1 LVSAAPAQDNAAV
14 LFVHGLWM
22 PGDEAVLL
30 RRRLARER
38 SLRLQVFRYGA
49 QGRPLRQIIAALAA
63 AIDRLDAP
71 RVHLIGHSLGGLVIQ
86 RCLERYPMRQPGRV
100 VLLGAPS
107 CGSRSA
113 QRLARSALGRR
124 LLGAAA
130 CEALLQGCSL
140 RWQLARDLG
149 VIAGSLPLGFGQL
162 LVRFGEPNDGT
173 VAVSET
179 QLPGLQAHLVL
190 PVSHMGLLFSAA
202 AARETG
208 SFLEHGGFGH

>member
-1 LVSAAPAQDNAAV
+1 VSAAAAQDTPAV

-38 SLRLQVFRYGA
+38 SFRLQVFRYGS
-49 QGRPLRQIIAALAA
+49 QDKPLRQITAALAA

-71 RVHLIGHSLGGLVIQ
+71 QVHLIGHSLGGLVIQ
-86 RCLERYPMRQPGRV
+86 HCLERYPMRQRGRV

-124 LLGAAA
+124 LLGVAA
-130 CEALLQGCSL
+130 CEALLQSCSL
-140 RWQLARDLG
+140 RWELGRELG
-149 VIAGSLPLGFGQL
+149 VIAGSMPLGFGQL

-173 VAVSET
+173 VSVSET
-179 QLPGLQAHLVL
+179 QLPGLRAHLVL